1 MSRGWKIGIG
11 LVVAVVVVNLLL
23 RYLGS
28 VTGGTPGGPES
39 SSYATASDG
48 AAAYAE
54 LLGHTGHHVDQLRD
68 APHSA
73 RLASDETAIVLD
85 SLGVANRDGDAL
97 RAFVAGGGRLVAG
110 GEDLSWLGRIVKA
123 APAGEVTRGVVVR
136 AGKLTLRTAGSEG
149 WRNAGSMHVV
159 AEQNGGVVVA
169 SERVGSGIVF
179 ALADPSPLQNRLLD
193 RRDNAAFGLR
203 LAGTG
208 RRVAFLET
216 YHGYGRSSG
225 LRALPLAWMLL
236 LSGLALAGIVYL
248 VARGRRLGPPE
259 LTERELPPPRR
270 EYVDSLAG
278 VLARTTRDEAIAP
291 VRRSAREVLLRRAA
305 LPEDA
310 GADAVREA
318 ARRLGIGDAEA
329 NALLAPARTDDDVLA
344 VGRALARIGQDPR

>member
-1 MSRGWKIGIG
+1 MSRGWKIGVG
-11 LVVAVVVVNLLL
+11 LVVALVVVNLAL

-54 LLGHTGHHVDQLRD
+54 LLGRTGHRVDQLRD
-68 APHSA
+68 APHRAQLGSG
-73 RLASDETAIVLD
+73 ETAIVLD
-85 SLGVANRDGDAL
+85 PPGVTNADADAL

-110 GEDLSWLGRIVKA
+110 GGDLSWLGRIVRT
-123 APAGEVTRGVVVR
+123 APAGEVTRGMLVR
-136 AGKLTLRTAGSEG
+136 AGRLTLHTAGGEG
-149 WRNAGSMHVV
+149 WRSGGSMHAV
-159 AEQNGGVVVA
+159 AQRDGAVVVA
-169 SERVGSGIVF
+169 SERIGSGVVF
-179 ALADPSPLQNRLLD
+179 ALADASPLQNRLLD
-193 RRDNAAFGLR
+193 QGDNAAFGLR
-203 LAGTG
+203 LAGAG

-225 LRALPLAWMLL
+225 LRALPVAWMLL

-248 VARGRRLGPPE
+248 FARGRRLGPPE
-259 LTERELPPPRR
+259 VTERELPPPRR

-291 VRRSAREVLLRRAA
+291 VRRSARAALLRRAA

-310 GADAVREA
+310 GDDAVLEA
-318 ARRLGIGDAEA
+318 ARRLGLGDVEA
-329 NALLAPARTDDDVLA
+329 SALLAPARTDDDVLA
-344 VGRALARIGQDPR
+344 VGRALAWIGQDPR

>member
-1 MSRGWKIGIG
+1 MSRAWKIGIG
-11 LVVAVVVVNLLL
+11 LVVALVAVNLVL

-54 LLGHTGHHVDQLRD
+54 LLGRTGHRVDQLRD
-68 APHSA
+68 APHRA

-85 SLGVANRDGDAL
+85 PLGVANLDADAL

-110 GEDLSWLGRIVKA
+110 GDDLSWLGRIVEA
-123 APAGEVTRGVVVR
+123 APAGEITRGVVVR

-149 WRNAGSMHVV
+149 WRTAGSMHVV
-159 AEQNGGVVVA
+159 AAQNGGVVVA
-169 SERVGSGIVF
+169 SERVGDGIVF

-203 LAGTG
+203 LAGAG

-225 LRALPLAWMLL
+225 LRALPLAWILL

-259 LTERELPPPRR
+259 LTERDLPPPRR

-291 VRRSAREVLLRRAA
+291 VRRSAREALLRRAA

-310 GADAVREA
+310 GEDAVREA
-318 ARRLGIGDAEA
+318 ARRLGLADTEA

>member
-11 LVVAVVVVNLLL
+11 VVVAVVVVNLAL

-39 SSYATASDG
+39 SSYATGSDG

-54 LLGHTGHHVDQLRD
+54 LLGRTGHRVDQVRD
-68 APHSA
+68 APHRA
-73 RLASDETAIVLD
+73 RLAPDETAIVLD
-85 SLGVANRDGDAL
+85 PPGVANRDADAL

-110 GEDLSWLGRIVKA
+110 GGDLSWLGRIVGA
-123 APAGEVTRGVVVR
+123 APAGDVTRGVLVR
-136 AGKLTLRTAGSEG
+136 AGRLTLRTAGSGG
-149 WRNAGSMHVV
+149 WRNAGSMHAV
-159 AEQNGGVVVA
+159 AQRDGAVVVA
-169 SERVGSGIVF
+169 SERVGRGIVF

-193 RRDNAAFGLR
+193 RRDNASFGLR
-203 LAGTG
+203 LVGAG
-208 RRVAFLET
+208 RRVAFLES

-225 LRALPLAWMLL
+225 LRALPLGWMLL

-248 VARGRRLGPPE
+248 FARGRRLGPPE
-259 LTERELPPPRR
+259 ATERELPPPRR

-291 VRRSAREVLLRRAA
+291 VRRSAREALLRRAA
-305 LPEDA
+305 LPADA
-310 GADAVREA
+310 GDDAVREA
-318 ARRLGIGDAEA
+318 ARRLGLDDAEA